1 MKITKEGNTLNFEFK
16 NGSMIALWENISQFW
31 GKKECNWYTWNLIN
45 IEIENDVQCGHYE
58 IQFVLLG
65 LGLRIL
71 IPNETKKSAEFM
83 GTLDKSL
90 KDIKSWKTVWL
101 NADTIKRLNHN
112 WIIGIETKRPKK
124 YKGYKKSYL
133 QIN

>member
-16 NGSMIALWENISQFW
+16 NGSIIALWEEWSQFIQL
-31 GKKECNWYTWNLIN
+31 KKYNWCTIN
-45 IEIENDVQCGHYE
+45 FITATFESDRQCGHYE

-71 IPNETKKSAEFM
+71 IPNETKKSTEFM
-83 GTLDKSL
+83 NMLDKQVS
-90 KDIKSWKTVWL
+90 DIKHWKTIYIHKNQINYTVPC
-101 NADTIKRLNHN
+101 IY
-112 WIIGIETKRPKK
+112 TKRPKK
-124 YKGYKKSYL
+124 FKNFKKCYL